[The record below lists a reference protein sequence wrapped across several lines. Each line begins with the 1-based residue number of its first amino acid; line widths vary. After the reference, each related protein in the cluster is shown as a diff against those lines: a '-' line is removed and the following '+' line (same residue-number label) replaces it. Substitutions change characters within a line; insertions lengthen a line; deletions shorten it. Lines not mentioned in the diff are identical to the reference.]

1 MTSLPTDRPPAVD
14 AGPGSTRGDVVLQA
28 VDLQKHFKLRGGSRD
43 VVHAVDDVN
52 LELRRGHVLALVG
65 ESGSGKSTIARLLA
79 QLMPATG
86 GRILLHGEDAATR
99 GRRAFRRYVGRV
111 QMIFQDPF
119 GSLNPVHTVR
129 YTLTRSIRIHRGR
142 LRGAALEDALVE
154 LLDRVQLTPA
164 ERYVDKFPHE
174 LSGGQRQRV
183 AIARALA
190 ADPEVLLADEPI
202 SMLDVSIRLGIL
214 NLLQDLRDRLHL
226 AILYITHDIASAR
239 YFADRTMVM
248 YAGRIVESGDS
259 ESVTQD
265 PKHPYTQLLVRSAP
279 DPDDLEARAHG
290 ARGEAP
296 SLVRPPS
303 GCRFN
308 PRCPFATDLCRAEVP
323 PLMPVGDGPRGR
335 VLGLLRPPRPPGLG
349 SVLDAFGER
358 PVADDL
364 SRPCDAADGCALQTP
379 RSRIAEPRRRT
390 RMRFFLRR
398 FMFYVIT
405 FWAAVTINFLIPR
418 LLPGDPVS
426 ALIAKNQ
433 GRISPDADRG
443 AARALRPRPGRVAL
457 AAVPRL
463 LGTDP
468 ARRARHLLHV
478 LPDPGDRGHPAGP
491 AMDDRARGHRD
502 DHQLHDRHAHRHRHR
517 LAARH
522 LGRLAP
528 ADLDVLLVG
537 AVLLARA
544 HRHLALLGDARLVP
558 RERQLRPVA
567 RPDVV
572 VGVHRLGDLLR
583 LPAGDDDR
591 HLVDRRVDPRHA
603 QHDGHRVVR
612 GLRHRRPG
620 EGALGAAP

>member
-1 MTSLPTDRPPAVD
+1 MTTHVSDGSPPVPADED
-14 AGPGSTRGDVVLQA
+14 APVLQA
-28 VDLQKHFKLRGGSRD
+28 VALRKYFKLRGKQI
-43 VVHAVDDVN
+43 VHAVDDVD
-52 LELRRGHVLALVG
+52 LALYRGKVVALVG

-86 GRILLHGEDAATR
+86 GRLLLHGEDATTK
-99 GRRAFRRYVGRV
+99 GRRSFRRYVGRV

-129 YTLTRSIRIHRGR
+129 YILTRSLRIHRGR
-142 LRGAALEDALVE
+142 LRGTEMEEALVE
-154 LLDRVQLTPA
+154 LLERVQLQPA
-164 ERYVDKFPHE
+164 ERYIDKFPHE

-308 PRCPFATDLCRAEVP
+308 PRCPFATDLCRTEVP
-323 PLMPVGDGPRGR
+323 PLMTVGAEREAACWGYSDRPDRPV
-335 VLGLLRPPRPPGLG
+335 LG

-358 PVADDL
+358 RTVGDDL
-364 SRPCDAADGCALQTP
+364 VEAVVDAAD
-379 RSRIAEPRRRT
+379 
-390 RMRFFLRR
+390 
-398 FMFYVIT
+398 V
-405 FWAAVTINFLIPR
+405 
-418 LLPGDPVS
+418 
-426 ALIAKNQ
+426 
-433 GRISPDADRG
+433 DA
-443 AARALRPRPGRVAL
+443 AL
-457 AAVPRL
+457 ADAAIADAVEEE
-463 LGTDP
+463 
-468 ARRARHLLHV
+468 RA
-478 LPDPGDRGHPAGP
+478 
-491 AMDDRARGHRD
+491 
-502 DHQLHDRHAHRHRHR
+502 
-517 LAARH
+517 
-522 LGRLAP
+522 
-528 ADLDVLLVG
+528 
-537 AVLLARA
+537 
-544 HRHLALLGDARLVP
+544 
-558 RERQLRPVA
+558 
-567 RPDVV
+567 
-572 VGVHRLGDLLR
+572 
-583 LPAGDDDR
+583 
-591 HLVDRRVDPRHA
+591 
-603 QHDGHRVVR
+603 
-612 GLRHRRPG
+612 
-620 EGALGAAP
+620 

>member
-1 MTSLPTDRPPAVD
+1 MSNEATALTAGRVGAQRPIETPTPAD
-14 AGPGSTRGDVVLQA
+14 DIVLQA
-28 VDLQKHFKLRGGSRD
+28 VDLQKHFKLRGVGSRD

-52 LELRRGHVLALVG
+52 LELRRGRVLALVG

-86 GRILLHGEDAATR
+86 GRILLHGDDAVAR

-129 YTLTRSIRIHRGR
+129 YTLTRSLRIHRGR
-142 LRGAALEDALVE
+142 LRGVELEHALDD
-154 LLDRVQLTPA
+154 LLDRVQLRPA
-164 ERYVDKFPHE
+164 ERYIDKFPHE

-239 YFADRTMVM
+239 YFADRTLVM

-308 PRCPFATDLCRAEVP
+308 PRCPFATELCRTEVP
-323 PLMPVGDGPRGR
+323 PLVSVGEDREAACWGYSDRPDRP
-335 VLGLLRPPRPPGLG
+335 VLG
-349 SVLDAFGER
+349 V
-358 PVADDL
+358 VA
-364 SRPCDAADGCALQTP
+364 
-379 RSRIAEPRRRT
+379 
-390 RMRFFLRR
+390 
-398 FMFYVIT
+398 
-405 FWAAVTINFLIPR
+405 
-418 LLPGDPVS
+418 
-426 ALIAKNQ
+426 
-433 GRISPDADRG
+433 
-443 AARALRPRPGRVAL
+443 
-457 AAVPRL
+457 
-463 LGTDP
+463 
-468 ARRARHLLHV
+468 
-478 LPDPGDRGHPAGP
+478 
-491 AMDDRARGHRD
+491 
-502 DHQLHDRHAHRHRHR
+502 
-517 LAARH
+517 
-522 LGRLAP
+522 
-528 ADLDVLLVG
+528 
-537 AVLLARA
+537 
-544 HRHLALLGDARLVP
+544 
-558 RERQLRPVA
+558 
-567 RPDVV
+567 
-572 VGVHRLGDLLR
+572 
-583 LPAGDDDR
+583 
-591 HLVDRRVDPRHA
+591 
-603 QHDGHRVVR
+603 
-612 GLRHRRPG
+612 
-620 EGALGAAP
+620 